1 MKKMVMI
8 AVIATVCFTGISLIA
23 GTTDDKT
30 VKTEK
35 KTESVVSENGKDNS
49 GPENLGPSV
58 ALNKWAR
65 GGAGGGLSIYLNI
78 YYATNQCNAYVAYE
92 TDDKEFARP
101 MAVRECSDCS
111 KLGHYFVEKGTRY
124 YFDL

>member
-1 MKKMVMI
+1 MI

-35 KTESVVSENGKDNS
+35 KTESVVSENEKDNS

-58 ALNKWAR
+58 ALNKWAYSEL
-65 GGAGGGLSIYLNI
+65 GSITLNI

-92 TDDKEFARP
+92 TKDKEFAWP
-101 MAVRECSDCS
+101 MAVRECSNCS
-111 KLGHYFVEKGTRY
+111 KKGNYFVEKGERY

>member
-1 MKKMVMI
+1 MI

-35 KTESVVSENGKDNS
+35 KMESVVSENGKDNS

-58 ALNKWAR
+58 ALNK
-65 GGAGGGLSIYLNI
+65 GAYSGSEWIYLNI

-92 TDDKEFARP
+92 TKDTEFANP
-101 MAVRECSDCS
+101 MAVRECRGCS
-111 KLGHYFVEKGTRY
+111 KYGNYFVEKGVKY

>member
-1 MKKMVMI
+1 MVMI

-35 KTESVVSENGKDNS
+35 KTESVVSENEKENS

-58 ALNKWAR
+58 ALNKA
-65 GGAGGGLSIYLNI
+65 AKCEDCPSVKFLNI

-92 TDDKEFARP
+92 ADDKEFAWP
-101 MAVRECSDCS
+101 MAVRECRGCSDY
-111 KLGHYFVEKGTRY
+111 GNYFVEKGAR
-124 YFDL
+124 FFFNL

>member
-1 MKKMVMI
+1 MI

-35 KTESVVSENGKDNS
+35 KTESVVSEKGKDNS

-58 ALNKWAR
+58 ALNKSAYSGR
-65 GGAGGGLSIYLNI
+65 EYIYLNI

-92 TDDKEFARP
+92 TDDKEFAWP
-101 MAVRECSDCS
+101 MAVRECDWSERGD
-111 KLGHYFVEKGTRY
+111 YFVEKGVRY
-124 YFDL
+124 FFDL

>member
-1 MKKMVMI
+1 MI

-58 ALNKWAR
+58 ALNKKATCSGR
-65 GGAGGGLSIYLNI
+65 NPIYLNI

-92 TDDKEFARP
+92 TKDKEFAWP
-101 MAVRECSDCS
+101 MAVKES
-111 KLGHYFVEKGTRY
+111 GWANANGTIY
-124 YFDL
+124 YVNKDDADYQFNL

>member
-1 MKKMVMI
+1 MVMI

-35 KTESVVSENGKDNS
+35 KTESVVSENEKDNS

-58 ALNKWAR
+58 ALNKSAYSGREW
-65 GGAGGGLSIYLNI
+65 IYLNI

-92 TDDKEFARP
+92 TDDKEFAWP
-101 MAVRECSDCS
+101 MAVRECSDWS
-111 KLGHYFVEKGTRY
+111 ERGDYFVEKGVRY
-124 YFDL
+124 FFDL

>member
-1 MKKMVMI
+1 MVMI

-58 ALNKWAR
+58 ALNKKACD
-65 GGAGGGLSIYLNI
+65 GGECIYLNI

-101 MAVRECSDCS
+101 MAVRECSYCPD
-111 KLGHYFVEKGTRY
+111 HDYFVEKGERY
-124 YFDL
+124 YFKL

>member
-1 MKKMVMI
+1 MI

-58 ALNKWAR
+58 ALDKLAWCDLV
-65 GGAGGGLSIYLNI
+65 GGKTSTLSLNI

-92 TDDKEFARP
+92 VSDTEFANP
-101 MAVRECSDCS
+101 MAVRECRGCS
-111 KLGHYFVEKGTRY
+111 RHGNYFVEKGGKY

>member
-1 MKKMVMI
+1 MI

-23 GTTDDKT
+23 GTTEDKT

-35 KTESVVSENGKDNS
+35 KTENVVSENGKDNS

-58 ALNKWAR
+58 ALNKQAID
-65 GGAGGGLSIYLNI
+65 GSGDSMYLNI

-92 TDDKEFARP
+92 TDDKEFAWP
-101 MAVRECSDCS
+101 MAVRECRGCS
-111 KLGHYFVEKGTRY
+111 KRGNYFVEKVVRY

>member
-1 MKKMVMI
+1 MI

-35 KTESVVSENGKDNS
+35 KTENVVSENEKDNS

-58 ALNKWAR
+58 ALNKEAY
-65 GGAGGGLSIYLNI
+65 GDGEYIYLNI

-92 TDDKEFARP
+92 TDDKEFAWP
-101 MAVRECSDCS
+101 MAVRECSDCPYR
-111 KLGHYFVEKGTRY
+111 KYFVEKGKRY
-124 YFDL
+124 FFAL

>member
-1 MKKMVMI
+1 MI

-23 GTTDDKT
+23 GTTEDKT

-35 KTESVVSENGKDNS
+35 KTESVVSENEKDNS

-58 ALNKWAR
+58 ALDKSAYGDN
-65 GGAGGGLSIYLNI
+65 GGSIILNI

-92 TDDKEFARP
+92 TKDKEFANP

-111 KLGHYFVEKGTRY
+111 KRGNYFVEKGVRY
-124 YFDL
+124 FFNL